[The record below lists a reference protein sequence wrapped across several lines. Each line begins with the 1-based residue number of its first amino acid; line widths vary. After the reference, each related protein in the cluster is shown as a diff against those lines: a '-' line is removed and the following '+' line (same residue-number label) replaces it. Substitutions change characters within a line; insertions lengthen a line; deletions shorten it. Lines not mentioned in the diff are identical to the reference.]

1 MAHYILSCWIL
12 GYCCPPTHAHNCTLH
27 SELLTAD
34 HCAFPDR
41 RAWSHART
49 TRRSAALT
57 QTWHFELISS
67 FSPLPKPCK
76 TIFTILGWTSIILN
90 PSTQIKQFFVA
101 SPCSEKPPVQWS
113 LIFHAPWPSW
123 PLQYENNNW
132 HPTSPLPQFTGYTS
146 SASTSMHSCKWLHL
160 VFTNPGFT

>member
-1 MAHYILSCWIL
+1 MQFCFL
-12 GYCCPPTHAHNCTLH
+12 GRSHWAFLVSLHLLNNLARFWWHVISYPAGFWATAVLWHNCTLH

-34 HCAFPDR
+34 HCAFPDW

-67 FSPLPKPCK
+67 FSLLPKPCK

-113 LIFHAPWPSW
+113 LIFYAPWPSW

-132 HPTSPLPQFTGYTS
+132 HISPTPI
-146 SASTSMHSCKWLHL
+146 H
-160 VFTNPGFT
+160 